1 MIQPLIAFY
10 NTVFAHPIVNLLAL
24 YHYLFSLVKVPGT
37 LGFSIV
43 ALTITIRLLLHPF
56 FKQQMDSAKKM
67 QDIKPHIDNLSKK
80 HKGDAKKIQEEQMR
94 LYQEAGINPASGCL
108 FMIIQIPVFIALY
121 QTLQMFLV
129 ADTTKIIL
137 SLNKTLYFPFLYFKT
152 LDSWF
157 LGLNLAAT
165 PKQMHSY
172 FAYLIPL
179 VTGILQYFQTVST
192 TAGMMPSPSKK
203 MEPSS
208 AKASAG
214 KEKESSSGDDFQ
226 KAMNTQMK
234 YVFPFMIGWFSLSMP
249 VGLALY
255 WNIFSV
261 FSIIQY
267 ELHKRETKTVK
278 TSLNQLKSAKIS

>member
-1 MIQPLIAFY
+1 MFQPFIVFF

-24 YHYLFSLVKVPGT
+24 YHYLFSLLKIPGT
-37 LGFSIV
+37 LGFSII
-43 ALTITIRLLLHPF
+43 ALTVTIRLLLHPF

-94 LYQEAGINPASGCL
+94 IYQEAGINPASGCL
-108 FMIIQIPVFIALY
+108 FMLIQIPVFIALY
-121 QTLQMFLV
+121 QTLQTFFV
-129 ADTTKIIL
+129 ADTTKIIT
-137 SLNKTLYFPFLYFKT
+137 SLNKTLYFPFLHFKT
-152 LDSWF
+152 LDAWF
-157 LGLNLAAT
+157 LGINLAAN
-165 PKQMHSY
+165 PKQMHSI
-172 FAYLIPL
+172 FAYLIPI

-192 TAGMMPSPSKK
+192 TAGMTPPPTKEIEVKK
-203 MEPSS
+203 D
-208 AKASAG
+208 G
-214 KEKESSSGDDFQ
+214 KSSSGDDFQ

-234 YVFPFMIGWFSLSMP
+234 YIFPFMIGWFSLSMP

-267 ELHKRETKTVK
+267 ELHKRE
-278 TSLNQLKSAKIS
+278 SKSKVVSIKSKV

>member
-1 MIQPLIAFY
+1 MQPLSLFY
-10 NTVFAHPIVNLLAL
+10 NTVFANPIVNLLAL
-24 YHYLFSLVKVPGT
+24 YHYLFGLAHVPGS

-80 HKGDAKKIQEEQMR
+80 HKGDSKKIQEEQMR

-121 QTLQMFLV
+121 QTLQHFFV
-129 ADTTKIIL
+129 ADTAKVIVT
-137 SLNKTLYFPFLYFKT
+137 LNKTLYFAFLHFKS
-152 LDSWF
+152 LDTWF

-165 PKQMHSY
+165 PKQMNSV
-172 FAYLIPL
+172 FAYAIPL
-179 VTGILQYFQTVST
+179 VTGVLQYFQTVST
-192 TAGMMPSPSKK
+192 TAGMAASNTVSPVKNK
-203 MEPSS
+203 D
-208 AKASAG
+208 KDG
-214 KEKESSSGDDFQ
+214 KETTSSSDDFQ

-249 VGLALY
+249 IGLALY

-267 ELHKRETKTVK
+267 ELHKRESKG
-278 TSLNQLKSAKIS
+278 LKVIKS

>member
-1 MIQPLIAFY
+1 MLQPFISFY
-10 NTVFAHPIVNLLAL
+10 NTVFANPIVNLLAL
-24 YHYLFSLVKVPGT
+24 YHYLFTLARVPGT

-43 ALTITIRLLLHPF
+43 ALTVTIRLLLHPF

-67 QDIKPHIDNLSKK
+67 QDVKPHIDNLSKK
-80 HKGDAKKIQEEQMR
+80 HKGDTKKIQEEQMR
-94 LYQEAGINPASGCL
+94 IYQEAGINPASGCL

-121 QTLQMFLV
+121 QTLQHFFV
-129 ADTTKIIL
+129 ADTTKVIL
-137 SLNKTLYFPFLYFKT
+137 SLNKILYFPFLHFKT

-157 LGLNLAAT
+157 LGLNLAAS
-165 PKQMHSY
+165 PKQMNSI
-172 FAYLIPL
+172 FAYLIPI

-192 TAGMMPSPSKK
+192 TAGMAPPASK
-203 MEPSS
+203 
-208 AKASAG
+208 AVVVG
-214 KEKESSSGDDFQ
+214 KDGKKESSSGDDFQ

-267 ELHKRETKTVK
+267 ELHKREQKVGTGRDLSVQKPKTK
-278 TSLNQLKSAKIS
+278 

>member
-1 MIQPLIAFY
+1 MMQPFISFY
-10 NTVFAHPIVNLLAL
+10 NTVFANPIVNLLAL
-24 YHYLFSLVKVPGT
+24 YHYLFVLIKVPGS

-43 ALTITIRLLLHPF
+43 ALTVTIRFLLHPF

-121 QTLQMFLV
+121 QTLQHFFV
-129 ADTTKIIL
+129 ADTAKVIL
-137 SLNKTLYFPFLYFKT
+137 SLNKTLYFPFLHFKT
-152 LDSWF
+152 LDTWF
-157 LGLNLAAT
+157 LGLNLAAS
-165 PKQMHSY
+165 PKQMHSI

-192 TAGMMPSPSKK
+192 TAGMTASNAVSPDKSKDK
-203 MEPSS
+203 D
-208 AKASAG
+208 G
-214 KEKESSSGDDFQ
+214 KDKSSSTDDFQ

-249 VGLALY
+249 IGLALY

-267 ELHKRETKTVK
+267 ELHKREGQSK
-278 TSLNQLKSAKIS
+278 LKKVNGLKG

>member
-1 MIQPLIAFY
+1 MQSIGLFY
-10 NTVFAHPIVNLLAL
+10 NTVFVNPIVNILAL
-24 YHYLFSLVKVPGT
+24 YHYLFAMARIPGV
-37 LGFSIV
+37 LGFSII

-80 HKGDAKKIQEEQMR
+80 HKGDTKKIQEEQMR

-121 QTLQMFLV
+121 QTLQHFFV
-129 ADTTKIIL
+129 ADTTKVIIA
-137 SLNKTLYFPFLYFKT
+137 LNKTLYFPFLHFKT
-152 LDSWF
+152 LDTWF
-157 LGLNLAAT
+157 MGLNLAAT
-165 PKQMHSY
+165 PTQMKSI
-172 FAYLIPL
+172 FAYLIPV

-192 TAGMMPSPSKK
+192 TAGMTPSPATPAKTK
-203 MEPSS
+203 DGKAETSS
-208 AKASAG
+208 T
-214 KEKESSSGDDFQ
+214 DDFQ

-234 YVFPFMIGWFSLSMP
+234 YVFPVMIGWFSLKMP
-249 VGLALY
+249 IGLALY

-267 ELHKRETKTVK
+267 ELHKKESKGLKVESLKATK
-278 TSLNQLKSAKIS
+278 S